1 MNTLLARLRVPPLR
15 LDWPRFLPFLRW
27 RNRVN
32 KQSLRDDLVA
42 GLTGALVA
50 LPQGVAF
57 ATIAGMPPEYGLYAG
72 MIPAIIAALFGS
84 SWHLVSGPTTA
95 ASIVLFSVLS
105 PHAEPGTAQ
114 YVSLALTMTFL
125 VGVIQLVMGMA
136 RMGTLVNFISHSVVT
151 GFTAG
156 AAILIATNQ
165 VKHFFGLEIARGAS
179 FSDTWSTLFSQFDQ
193 VQPGVMAVALLTLL
207 LGIAVKRYLPKWP
220 YMIVAMLGG
229 SAAAAALS
237 YWQGLQMATV
247 GALPASLPPL
257 SAPALDAES
266 IRDRPGDEQP

>member
-1 MNTLLARLRVPPLR
+1 MPTPLARLGVLPLR
-15 LDWPRFLPFLRW
+15 LDWPRLLPFLRW

-32 KQSLRDDLVA
+32 KQSLRDDLMA

-105 PHAEPGTAQ
+105 PHAEPGSAQ
-114 YVSLALTMTFL
+114 YVSLALTLTFL
-125 VGVIQLVMGMA
+125 VGIIQLVMGLA

-165 VKHFFGLEIARGAS
+165 VKHFFGLEIARGSS
-179 FSDTWSTLFSQFDQ
+179 FSDTWSALFSQLDQ
-193 VQPGVMAVALLTLL
+193 VQPGVTAVALLTLV
-207 LGIAVKRYLPKWP
+207 LGIAVKQFLPKWP

-237 YWQGLQMATV
+237 AWQGLQLSTV
-247 GALPASLPPL
+247 GALPASL
-257 SAPALDAES
+257 
-266 IRDRPGDEQP
+266 

>member
-1 MNTLLARLRVPPLR
+1 MNTLLARLRVPPLH

-32 KQSLRDDLVA
+32 KQSLRDDLMA

-105 PHAEPGTAQ
+105 PHAEPGSAQ
-114 YVSLALTMTFL
+114 YVSLALTLTFL
-125 VGVIQLVMGMA
+125 VGVVQLAMGLA

-165 VKHFFGLEIARGAS
+165 VKHFFGLEIARGTS
-179 FSDTWSTLFSQFDQ
+179 FSDTWSTLFIQFDQ
-193 VQPGVMAVALLTLL
+193 VQLGVMAVATLTLL

-237 YWQGLQMATV
+237 VWHGVQMSKIGRAHV
-247 GALPASLPPL
+247 
-257 SAPALDAES
+257 
-266 IRDRPGDEQP
+266 